1 MGTKAPPAAGFST
14 QAAASANGSLQIY
27 RTESERAASNAG
39 AVMAFSAMCRERNL
53 YLAQAV
59 LRAGEDGCAC

>member
-27 RTESERAASNAG
+27 RTESDERPTPA
-39 AVMAFSAMCRERNL
+39 R
-53 YLAQAV
+53 
-59 LRAGEDGCAC
+59 